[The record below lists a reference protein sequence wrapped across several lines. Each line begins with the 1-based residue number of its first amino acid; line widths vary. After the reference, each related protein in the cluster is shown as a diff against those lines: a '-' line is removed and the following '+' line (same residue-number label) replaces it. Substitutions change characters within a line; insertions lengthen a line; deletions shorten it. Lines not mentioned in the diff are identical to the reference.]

1 MLILGT
7 KSFSD
12 SLCLYFLFPADA
24 AMELEAMNAEVTD
37 NQPEPPPYN
46 EAMSRLDAGISRQV
60 ETTFGP
66 EVITGPVRDEPPP
79 NYTDIGELLNYIMS
93 CLVLYVT

>member
-1 MLILGT
+1 MLILCT
-7 KSFSD
+7 KYFID
-12 SLCLYFLFPADA
+12 SLGFYLLFPADA
-24 AMELEAMNAEVTD
+24 AMELEAMNAEVTED
-37 NQPEPPPYN
+37 QPEPPPYN

-66 EVITGPVRDEPPP
+66 EVITGPVRDEPPH